1 MLEATRSSVPYLAR
15 HNLNV
20 SKVRHKTP
28 HRQEEVTHNLGDL
41 YERAPFIA
49 LEAAPVSGNEATL
62 DLIAQTL
69 ASKHGTRY
77 AARWL
82 ASQQRNQHYP
92 LPSLQLAS
100 DVQPLDNAEPAPES
114 LSGPV
119 SLFPALSPADIVVSP
134 AEARKTALRRLQAKA
149 EVRAAKL
156 RDRVGFARL
165 QMRRDRRERLEH
177 FHARLVLYAL
187 VVALKKGYRKV
198 CTITVHTVMELVG
211 YCLGIKSSST
221 LYSYLHELKNLG
233 LIDFKGH
240 VTTVSLEAADGKSYE
255 ANRCDGALLCIRLD
269 GYKKAQ
275 LTRFDYQETPR
286 DLQADISCGHTA
298 YRLLKQF
305 EESPILGENDWG
317 IIPLILWSLNPAS
330 LFSPL
335 QTDSSGFAELLGG
348 DYPTGIL
355 DLANSHDRNHD
366 VDLTAHH
373 LARCLGDAGSLNFY
387 RRLLWQLL
395 RAKDRGWD
403 FFGNVYHAVVRVMAD
418 RRESFARKPGALL
431 IARLKTSAC
440 WDELWRDRGQWVGK
454 TVTG

>member
-1 MLEATRSSVPYLAR
+1 
-15 HNLNV
+15 
-20 SKVRHKTP
+20 
-28 HRQEEVTHNLGDL
+28 
-41 YERAPFIA
+41 
-49 LEAAPVSGNEATL
+49 VSGQADTL

-69 ASKHGTRY
+69 ASKHGTHY

-82 ASQQRNQHYP
+82 VSQQSKQHST
-92 LPSLQLAS
+92 LSSLQRAS
-100 DVQPLDNAEPAPES
+100 DMQPLDHAEPIPES
-114 LSGPV
+114 LSGPI
-119 SLFPALSPADIVVSP
+119 SLFPALDPADIIVSLT
-134 AEARKTALRRLQAKA
+134 EARKTALRRLQAKA
-149 EVRAAKL
+149 EATAAKL
-156 RDRVGFARL
+156 RERAGFARL
-165 QMRRDRRERLEH
+165 QVRRDRRERLEC
-177 FHARLVLYAL
+177 FHAQLVLYAL
-187 VVALKKGYRKV
+187 VVALKKGYRKA

-211 YCLGIKSSST
+211 YCLGVKSSST

-240 VTTVSLEAADGKSYE
+240 VTTVNLEDADGE
-255 ANRCDGALLCIRLD
+255 TFEVNRCDGALLCIRLD

-286 DLQADISCGHTA
+286 DLQADMKRGHTA
-298 YRLLKQF
+298 HRLLKQF
-305 EESPILGENDWG
+305 EESSSLEENNRD
-317 IIPLILWSLNPAS
+317 ITPLILWSLNPAS

-335 QTDSSGFAELLGG
+335 QADSSGFADLLAG

-355 DLANSHDRNHD
+355 DLAGSHDRNHD

-418 RRESFARKPGALL
+418 KRESFARKPGALL
-431 IARLKTSAC
+431 IARLKISSC
-440 WDELWRDRGQWVGK
+440 WDELWRDQEQWVGK
-454 TVTG
+454 PM

>member
-1 MLEATRSSVPYLAR
+1 M
-15 HNLNV
+15 
-20 SKVRHKTP
+20 
-28 HRQEEVTHNLGDL
+28 THNHWRLH
-41 YERAPFIA
+41 ERALYIA

-77 AARWL
+77 VERWL
-82 ASQQRNQHYP
+82 ASQQSKQYYP
-92 LPSLQLAS
+92 LPSLQRAS
-100 DVQPLDNAEPAPES
+100 DLQPLDGSEPAPES

-119 SLFPALSPADIVVSP
+119 NLFPAVSPADIAVSP
-134 AEARKTALRRLQAKA
+134 TEARKTALRRLQAKA

-156 RDRVGFARL
+156 RERAGFGQL
-165 QMRRDRRERLEH
+165 QMRSDRRGRLER
-177 FHARLVLYAL
+177 FHAQLVLYAL
-187 VVALKKGYRKV
+187 VVAIKKSYRKA

-211 YCLGIKSSST
+211 YCLRIKSSST
-221 LYSYLHELKNLG
+221 LYSYLHELRKLG

-240 VTTVSLEAADGKSYE
+240 VTTISLEDANGETFE

-286 DLQADISCGHTA
+286 DLQADIRCGHTA

-305 EESPILGENDWG
+305 EESSTLEEGKQDIT
-317 IIPLILWSLNPAS
+317 PLILWSLNPSS

-335 QTDSSGFAELLGG
+335 KVDSSGFAELLAG

-355 DLANSHDRNHD
+355 DLASSQDRNHD

-403 FFGNVYHAVVRVMAD
+403 FFGSVYHAVVRVMTD

-431 IARLKTSAC
+431 IARLKALAC
-440 WDELWRDRGQWVGK
+440 WDELWRDRGQWVGT
-454 TVTG
+454 TVMG

>member
-1 MLEATRSSVPYLAR
+1 
-15 HNLNV
+15 
-20 SKVRHKTP
+20 
-28 HRQEEVTHNLGDL
+28 VTHNPWRL
-41 YERAPFIA
+41 YERALYIA
-49 LEAAPVSGNEATL
+49 LEAALVSGNEATL
-62 DLIAQTL
+62 DLITQSL
-69 ASKHGTRY
+69 ATKHGTRY

-82 ASQQRNQHYP
+82 ASQQSKQHYP
-92 LPSLQLAS
+92 LPSLQRGS
-100 DVQPLDNAEPAPES
+100 DLQPLDHAEPALES

-134 AEARKTALRRLQAKA
+134 TEARKTALRRLQGKA
-149 EVRAAKL
+149 EATAERL
-156 RDRVGFARL
+156 RERVGFGQL
-165 QMRRDRRERLEH
+165 QMRSDRRGRLER
-177 FHARLVLYAL
+177 FHAQLVLYAL

-240 VTTVSLEAADGKSYE
+240 VTTVSLEDANGETFE

-286 DLQADISCGHTA
+286 DLRGDMRRGYTA

-305 EESPILGENDWG
+305 EESSSLEENKQD
-317 IIPLILWSLNPAS
+317 ITPLILWSLNPAS

-335 QTDSSGFAELLGG
+335 QADSSGFADLLGG

-355 DLANSHDRNHD
+355 DLASSHDRNHD

-373 LARCLGDAGSLNFY
+373 LARCLGDVGSLNFY

-418 RRESFARKPGALL
+418 KRESFARKPGALL
-431 IARLKTSAC
+431 IARLRALAC
-440 WDELWRDRGQWVGK
+440 WDELWRDQGQWVGGM
-454 TVTG
+454 VVA

>member
-1 MLEATRSSVPYLAR
+1 M
-15 HNLNV
+15 
-20 SKVRHKTP
+20 
-28 HRQEEVTHNLGDL
+28 
-41 YERAPFIA
+41 
-49 LEAAPVSGNEATL
+49 SGNEATL

-69 ASKHGTRY
+69 ATKHGTRY
-77 AARWL
+77 AERWL
-82 ASQQRNQHYP
+82 ASQQSKQHYP
-92 LPSLQLAS
+92 LPSLQRAS
-100 DVQPLDNAEPAPES
+100 DLRLSDHAEPALES
-114 LSGPV
+114 PSGPV
-119 SLFPALSPADIVVSP
+119 TLFPALSPADIAVSP
-134 AEARKTALRRLQAKA
+134 TEARKTALRRLQAKA

-156 RDRVGFARL
+156 RERAGFGQL
-165 QMRRDRRERLEH
+165 QMRRDRRERLEC
-177 FHARLVLYAL
+177 FHAQLVLYAL

-221 LYSYLHELKNLG
+221 LYSYLHELRKLG

-240 VTTVSLEAADGKSYE
+240 VTTVSLETADGESYE

-286 DLQADISCGHTA
+286 DLQADIRRGHTA

-305 EESPILGENDWG
+305 EESSSLEENNQD
-317 IIPLILWSLNPAS
+317 ITPLILWSLNPAS
-330 LFSPL
+330 LFPPL
-335 QTDSSGFAELLGG
+335 KADSSGFANMLAG
-348 DYPTGIL
+348 DYPTGLL
-355 DLANSHDRNHD
+355 DLASSKDRNHD

-373 LARCLGDAGSLNFY
+373 LARCLGDVGSLNFY

-418 RRESFARKPGALL
+418 KREQFARKPGALL
-431 IARLKTSAC
+431 IARLKASAC
-440 WDELWRDRGQWVGK
+440 WDELWPDQGQWVGR
-454 TVTG
+454 VVMA